1 MLVWAHG
8 LWGSPNGSKIT
19 AIRKSGIKVIAPD
32 FNEMELIDRV
42 ELIEETIEAGGFVLA
57 GSSWGGLACALA
69 AQRKPDKVKGLL
81 LLAPA
86 LHFPEPPNDNPK
98 NLRAPDDMP
107 VVIIH
112 SITDDIVPISASK
125 DYLERSKDNV
135 KLIEVE
141 DSHVLENSIELI
153 ISEAKKLLNY

>member
-57 GSSWGGLACALA
+57 GSSWGGLVCALA

-98 NLRAPDDMP
+98 NLRAPDDRP

-125 DYLERSKDNV
+125 DYLKRSKDNV

>member
-19 AIRKSGIKVIAPD
+19 AIRDSGIEAISPD

-42 ELIEETIEAGGFVLA
+42 ELIKREMEKGDIVLA

-69 AQRKPDKVKGLL
+69 AQDKPEKLKGLL

-86 LHFPEPPNDNPK
+86 LAFPESPNDDPE
-98 NLRAPDDMP
+98 NLIAPENIP
-107 VVIIH
+107 VTIIH
-112 SITDDIVPISASK
+112 STTDDIVPISASK
-125 DYLERSKDNV
+125 DYLKRSKENV
-135 KLIEVE
+135 KLIEV
-141 DSHVLENSIELI
+141 DDNHVLENSIELI